1 VGTSQKRRQ
10 AEVRLSNSFTAI
22 GKIKDKE
29 IDEDEI
35 NLRTP
40 ITFLDVFEQAL
51 FVKDK
56 GKRKVREYGEGTPVE
71 RGFSPTSFL

>member
-1 VGTSQKRRQ
+1 
-10 AEVRLSNSFTAI
+10 
-22 GKIKDKE
+22 
-29 IDEDEI
+29 
-35 NLRTP
+35 LRTP